1 VGGGGHQD
9 VGVGLLLCVPHG
21 NIIGH
26 PAMSQDHVA
35 VRV

>member
-1 VGGGGHQD
+1 MSGRGPSA
-9 VGVGLLLCVPHG
+9 LVPHG

-26 PAMSQDHVA
+26 PARSQDHVA